1 LIDNGAVE
9 STPSTILNGRVGYK
23 SAFKGLKE
31 WRIWIDGFNVINSQ
45 VSDIEYYYMSR
56 LPGEPPAGVNDV
68 HTHPENSLLVR
79 ANLKAVF

>member
-1 LIDNGAVE
+1 MPA
-9 STPSTILNGRVGYK
+9 
-23 SAFKGLKE
+23 SATSPHSRGLKE
-31 WRIWIDGFNVINSQ
+31 WRIWIDGFNVVNSA

>member
-1 LIDNGAVE
+1 MIKD
-9 STPSTILNGRVGYK
+9 
-23 SAFKGLKE
+23 
-31 WRIWIDGFNVINSQ
+31 WRLWIDGFNVLNSP
-45 VSDIEYYYMSR
+45 VSDVEYYYASR